1 MCRRCLLAG
10 GAQYTFTLREGVKF
24 HDGSDWNCAV
34 AKLNFDH
41 VLSPTVKQR
50 HAWLGTEPSSCNS
63 AGQFVLETKNAFYPL
78 LQELSY
84 IRPLTFAAATA
95 FAQGI
100 DSDPDTHN
108 SCNSGDFGSRYA
120 FIEDT
125 VTCAGLKP
133 IGTGPFKLAQ
143 QETNADGV
151 DIKAVFAR
159 RLLGRRS

>member
-10 GAQYTFTLREGVKF
+10 GAQHTFTLREGVKF

-84 IRPLTFAAATA
+84 IRPL
-95 FAQGI
+95 
-100 DSDPDTHN
+100 
-108 SCNSGDFGSRYA
+108 SRN
-120 FIEDT
+120 
-125 VTCAGLKP
+125 
-133 IGTGPFKLAQ
+133 Q
-143 QETNADGV
+143 RRRSRV

-159 RLLGRRS
+159 HDDYWGGAPEIEFLHIRYYETRAAAHCSVPPLHT